1 MVLGWVSESV
11 EGWIE
16 RKYSG
21 GIEIPELGC
30 LGLGLRLVGD
40 VVDVGDEEEVEVE
53 VLEDEEM

>member
-11 EGWIE
+11 EGWVE

-21 GIEIPELGC
+21 GIETLELGWLE
-30 LGLGLRLVGD
+30 LGF
-40 VVDVGDEEEVEVE
+40 VVEVVVVEEEVDGDVEEV